1 MSSTSDSKVTIEKQ
15 LIAVIIRGVREYL
28 STTHFGYISRNGV
41 SGKERGMK
49 LLQLLEVRD
58 TTEHSKLVWPI
69 LWSMMESTSKKLK
82 HLVIEHIITSG
93 LLADDIYHR
102 MNMMRMSGEHNVKE
116 EALRQLSSMMM
127 RYDPT
132 TNNLMTE
139 LVKFLEIKD
148 KKIDLILISRL
159 DCL

>member
-1 MSSTSDSKVTIEKQ
+1 MLSAAFSSNTIEKQ
-15 LIAVIIRGVREYL
+15 LITVMISGAREYL
-28 STTHFGYISRNGV
+28 ATTHFGYMSRNGV

-58 TTEHSKLVWPI
+58 TVERSKLVWPI
-69 LWSMMESTSKKLK
+69 LWSMMASTSKKLK

-93 LLADDIYHR
+93 ILADDIYQRIHL
-102 MNMMRMSGEHNVKE
+102 MRRTGEHNAKE

-127 RYDPT
+127 RCDPE
-132 TNNLMTE
+132 TNNQMKE

-148 KKIDLILISRL
+148 KKIDLILISQL
-159 DCL
+159 DCI